1 MMIVSSARSIS
12 HDVPG
17 RYTKV
22 WWIKQTVSSIKNH
35 SIYRGS
41 NQSTLA
47 IDTTKT
53 PTAVRFQKKS
63 CITADDDRLFCEIDF
78 S

>member
-1 MMIVSSARSIS
+1 MMIVSAARSIS
-12 HDVPG
+12 RDVPG

-22 WWIKQTVSSIKNH
+22 WWIKQTVSSRKNH
-35 SIYRGS
+35 SIYHGS

-53 PTAVRFQKKS
+53 PTAVQFQKKS
-63 CITADDDRLFCEIDF
+63 CITADDDPLCCEINF